1 MLMSLMNKSVFLMT
15 RLYNKNIPVIPRAMQ
30 QMNRLIFATDIP
42 RSVKIGEGTRFAHSG
57 LGCVIHERTI
67 IGKNCKILQNV
78 TMGGRG
84 KHGTP
89 VIGDNVLIGAGA
101 TILGGVK
108 IGDNAKIGA
117 QALVME
123 DVGENQ
129 TIVANKGTILNN

>member
-15 RLYNKNIPVIPRAMQ
+15 KLYNKNIPVIPRAMQ
-30 QMNRLIFATDIP
+30 QMNRLIFFFFFP
-42 RSVKIGEGTRFAHSG
+42 RSVKIGDGSRFAHSG

>member
-1 MLMSLMNKSVFLMT
+1 MSLMNKSVFLMT
-15 RLYNKNIPVIPRAMQ
+15 KLYNKNIPVIPRAMQ

-89 VIGDNVLIGAGA
+89 VIGDNVLIG
-101 TILGGVK
+101 
-108 IGDNAKIGA
+108 DNAKIGA